1 MRNRI
6 HQLWAHLRSEHTAP
20 GKLGWAVAVGLFLG
34 TLPVYGL
41 HLPICIAFAY
51 VLRLNKITVYLAA
64 NISNPLIAP
73 FLVAA
78 GIAIGE
84 WVRFGVV
91 RPVDLGDAATFM
103 EGLSVMGGVL
113 PDMFLSCMVGDAIL
127 GAGLGAVFGPAVYLW
142 ARRRKHKASEQD
154 IVAEPEGA

>member
-1 MRNRI
+1 
-6 HQLWAHLRSEHTAP
+6 
-20 GKLGWAVAVGLFLG
+20 VAVGVFLG

-41 HLPICIAFAY
+41 HLPICIAAAWA
-51 VLRLNKITVYLAA
+51 LRLNKITVYLAA

-91 RPVDLGDAATFM
+91 RPIDTSHATTFLDS
-103 EGLSVMGGVL
+103 LSVMGGAL
-113 PDMFLSCMVGDAIL
+113 PDRFVSCLVGDAIL
-127 GAGLGAVFGPAVYLW
+127 GAILGAIFGPAVYLW
-142 ARRRKHKASEQD
+142 ARRRHQKGSDEDVSSA
-154 IVAEPEGA
+154 